1 MFAIIVGGGRVGS
14 YLAEQLLADGH
25 RVSVVE
31 KRREILDKL
40 HKEVPDSQ
48 IFEGD
53 GSDPEVLEKAG
64 ANKADLLAAVTGE
77 DEDNV
82 VIGQLAKY
90 TFKVSRTIARVNNP
104 KNEWLF
110 TPQWGIDIAVSA
122 VHIIAKIIQEEATL
136 GDIITLLK
144 LKKGAIAL
152 VELIIS
158 DTSKA
163 VGKAIKELPLPPET
177 ALIAAILRDGQ
188 ILVPKGETVI
198 QSEDQI
204 LALSTPEN
212 EEKLK
217 KALL

>member
-14 YLAEQLLADGH
+14 YLASNLIEDGH
-25 RVSVVE
+25 RVSVIE
-31 KRREILDKL
+31 KRHDILEKL
-40 HKEVPDSQ
+40 HTEAPQAEIV
-48 IFEGD
+48 EGD
-53 GSDPEVLEKAG
+53 GSDPETLEKAG
-64 ANKADLLAAVTGE
+64 AHKADLLAAVTGE
-77 DEDNV
+77 DEDNI

-90 TFKVSRTIARVNNP
+90 TFKVNRTIARVNNP

-158 DTSKA
+158 DTSNA

-177 ALIAAILRDGQ
+177 ALIAAILRDGE

-198 QSEDQI
+198 QPHDQI

>member
-14 YLAEQLLADGH
+14 YLATSLIEDGH

-31 KRREILDKL
+31 KRRDILEKL
-40 HKEVPDSQ
+40 HKEVSQ
-48 IFEGD
+48 AEIIEGD
-53 GSDPEVLEKAG
+53 GSDPEALEKAG
-64 ANKADLLAAVTGE
+64 ANKADLVAAVTGE
-77 DEDNV
+77 DEDNI

-90 TFKVSRTIARVNNP
+90 TFKVNRTIARINNP
-104 KNEWLF
+104 KNDWLF
-110 TPQWGIDIAVSA
+110 TTQWGIDIAVSA

-144 LKKGAIAL
+144 LKKGAITL

-158 DTSKA
+158 DTSNA

-177 ALIAAILRDGQ
+177 ALIAAILRDDQ

-198 QSEDQI
+198 QHNDQI
-204 LALSTPEN
+204 LALATTEN

>member
-14 YLAEQLLADGH
+14 YLAKDLLEDGH
-25 RVSVVE
+25 RVSIIE
-31 KRREILDKL
+31 KREEILEKL
-40 HKEVPDSQ
+40 HKEVPKAA

-53 GSDPEVLEKAG
+53 GSDPELLEKAG
-64 ANKADLLAAVTGE
+64 ANKADLMAAVTGL
-77 DEDNV
+77 DEDNI

-90 TFKVSRTIARVNNP
+90 TYKVDRVVARVNNP

-110 TPQWGIDIAVSA
+110 TKQWGIDVAVSA

-144 LKKGAIAL
+144 LKKGAVAL
-152 VELIIS
+152 LELVIS
-158 DTSKA
+158 EESKA

-177 ALIAAILRDGQ
+177 ALIAAILRGNE
-188 ILVPKGETVI
+188 ILVPRGETVI
-198 QSEDQI
+198 QPNDQI
-204 LALSTPEN
+204 LALSNVEN

-217 KALL
+217 EALL

>member
-14 YLAEQLLADGH
+14 YLASSLIEDGH

-31 KRREILDKL
+31 KRLDVLRKL
-40 HKEVPDSQ
+40 ETEVPQ
-48 IFEGD
+48 AEIFEGD
-53 GSDPEVLEKAG
+53 GSDPETLEKAG

-77 DEDNV
+77 DEDNI

-90 TFKVSRTIARVNNP
+90 TFKVNRTIARINNP

-110 TPQWGIDIAVSA
+110 TPQWGIDVAVSA

-158 DTSKA
+158 DTSSA

-177 ALIAAILRDGQ
+177 ALIAAILRGGQ

-198 QSEDQI
+198 QSRDQV

>member
-14 YLAEQLLADGH
+14 YLAENLLEDGH

-31 KRREILDKL
+31 KREDVLEKL
-40 HKEVPDSQ
+40 HKEVPKAE
-48 IFEGD
+48 IIEGD
-53 GSDPEVLEKAG
+53 GSDPETLEKAG
-64 ANKADLLAAVTGE
+64 ANKADLLAAVTGL
-77 DEDNV
+77 DEDNI

-90 TFKVSRTIARVNNP
+90 TFKVDRVVARVNNP

-110 TPQWGIDIAVSA
+110 TRQWGIDVAVSA

-152 VELIIS
+152 LELNIS
-158 DTSKA
+158 EASKS

-177 ALIAAILRDGQ
+177 ALITAILRDGQ
-188 ILVPKGETVI
+188 IKVPKGETI
-198 QSEDQI
+198 IEANDQI
-204 LALSTPEN
+204 LALSTVEN

>member
-1 MFAIIVGGGRVGS
+1 M
-14 YLAEQLLADGH
+14 
-25 RVSVVE
+25 
-31 KRREILDKL
+31 
-40 HKEVPDSQ
+40 
-48 IFEGD
+48 
-53 GSDPEVLEKAG
+53 
-64 ANKADLLAAVTGE
+64 
-77 DEDNV
+77 
-82 VIGQLAKY
+82 
-90 TFKVSRTIARVNNP
+90 
-104 KNEWLF
+104 
-110 TPQWGIDIAVSA
+110 
-122 VHIIAKIIQEEATL
+122 
-136 GDIITLLK
+136 K

-198 QSEDQI
+198 QSSDQI

>member
-31 KRREILDKL
+31 KRQEILGKL
-40 HKEVPDSQ
+40 HKEVPQAQ
-48 IFEGD
+48 IVEGD
-53 GSDPEVLEKAG
+53 GSDPEILEKAG

-90 TFKVSRTIARVNNP
+90 TFKVGRVIARVNNP

-110 TPQWGIDIAVSA
+110 TPQWGIDVAVSA

-144 LKKGAIAL
+144 LKKGAISL
-152 VELIIS
+152 VELNIS
-158 DTSKA
+158 QESKA
-163 VGKAIKELPLPPET
+163 AGKAIKELPLPPET
-177 ALIAAILRDGQ
+177 ALITAILRDGE
-188 ILVPKGETVI
+188 IIVPKGETVI
-198 QSEDQI
+198 QPNDQI
-204 LALSTPEN
+204 LALSTTAN